1 MKNKIKKAPIKFRE
15 DLLYFQQFMLIFC
28 LCPKLVII
36 TTLNI
41 FYLFCKYV
49 SRLLITFE
57 DQGKYWHILLHSIL
71 IWKEE
76 NVTLR
81 DLADDVFFFAFLY
94 AM

>member
-1 MKNKIKKAPIKFRE
+1 MVKIE
-15 DLLYFQQFMLIFC
+15 NLISC
-28 LCPKLVII
+28 S
-36 TTLNI
+36 LNI

-76 NVTLR
+76 DVTLC
-81 DLADDVFFFAFLY
+81 DLTDDGLFFFAFLY
-94 AM
+94 VM